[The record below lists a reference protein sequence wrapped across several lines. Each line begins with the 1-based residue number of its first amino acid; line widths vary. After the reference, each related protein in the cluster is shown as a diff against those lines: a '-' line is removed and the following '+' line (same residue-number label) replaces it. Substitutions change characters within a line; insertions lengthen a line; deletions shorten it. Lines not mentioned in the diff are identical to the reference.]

1 MEGVN
6 PMKID
11 ELEAKRSELDRK
23 LRQLK
28 HDKEGINIQIDELR
42 NQINKVEQEELK
54 FFRGRELQT
63 NSWHYVR
70 TESNPSKP
78 TWWQVT
84 KANDTKPKEVV
95 QSLFE
100 IDKTLI
106 RQEPNLSAIKRYVA
120 EGRFVPSKN
129 GQLVDT
135 ETGALIPYVA
145 RQKPDKLTV
154 KAVD

>member
-1 MEGVN
+1 
-6 PMKID
+6 MKID

-23 LRQLK
+23 LRKLK

-42 NQINKVEQEELK
+42 DQISEVEQEELNL
-54 FFRGRELQT
+54 FQGRELQT
-63 NSWHYVR
+63 ATWRFLR

-84 KANDTKPKEVV
+84 KANNAKPKEIV
-95 QSLFE
+95 QSLSG
-100 IDKTLI
+100 IDEALVK
-106 RQEPNLSAIKRYVA
+106 QEPNLSAIKRMVA

-145 RQKPDKLTV
+145 IQKPDKLSV

>member
-1 MEGVN
+1 
-6 PMKID
+6 MKID
-11 ELEAKRSELDRK
+11 ELEAKRSKLDRK
-23 LRQLK
+23 LRKLK
-28 HDKEGINIQIDELR
+28 HEKEGINIQIDELR
-42 NQINKVEQEELK
+42 DQISEVEQEELNL
-54 FFRGRELQT
+54 FQGCELQT
-63 NSWHYVR
+63 ATWRYVR

-84 KANDTKPKEVV
+84 KVADIKPKKMV
-95 QSLFE
+95 E
-100 IDKTLI
+100 ILSGIDEALVK
-106 RQEPNLSAIKRYVA
+106 QEPNLSAVKRKVA

-145 RQKPDKLTV
+145 RQKPDKLSV

>member
-1 MEGVN
+1 MN
-6 PMKID
+6 LMKID

-23 LRQLK
+23 LRKLK

-42 NQINKVEQEELK
+42 DQISTVEQEELNL
-54 FFRGRELQT
+54 FQGRELQT
-63 NSWHYVR
+63 ATWRYVR

-78 TWWQVT
+78 TWWRVT
-84 KANDTKPKEVV
+84 KANDIKPNKMVEILSGVDD
-95 QSLFE
+95 SL
-100 IDKTLI
+100 IK
-106 RQEPNLSAIKRYVA
+106 REPNLTAVKRMVA

-135 ETGALIPYVA
+135 ETGVLLPYLA
-145 RQKPDKLTV
+145 EQKPDRLTV